1 MEIKTKTRTQGI
13 LTIMHILAW
22 LAFIGFMIKA
32 GVILISYGV
41 SCVNPEA
48 ARNLYMGLNLYN
60 LSQFSF
66 WHYTL
71 SVFLMVAI
79 LFAKAFAFFLA
90 IRILMNVNMAN
101 PFKIEVARIIQ
112 RIGYV
117 LLITWFIAV
126 AANAHTDWLLKTTGE
141 LYGDWVETEIIFMAG
156 LVFIISQVFKRGVEI
171 QSENDLTV

>member
-1 MEIKTKTRTQGI
+1 MKFKTKTRTEGV

-22 LAFIGFMIKA
+22 LAFIGFSIKA
-32 GVILISYGV
+32 GAMLISYGV
-41 SCVNPEA
+41 SCFNSDGTK
-48 ARNLYMGLNLYN
+48 NLYMGLNLYN
-60 LSQFSF
+60 LSQLSF

-71 SVFLMVAI
+71 FVFLRVSI
-79 LFAKAFAFFLA
+79 LVMKAYAFFLA
-90 IRILMNVNMAN
+90 IRIMMKVNMVN

-112 RIGYV
+112 KIGIV
-117 LLITWFIAV
+117 LLLTWFIAI

-141 LYGDWVETEIIFMAG
+141 LHGDWVATDFIFMAG